1 MLPRYLQFGCGFST
15 PHGWVNFDAS
25 PTLRFERIPMLGRL
39 YTRNS
44 KRFPVNVRC
53 GDIVKGLPVPE
64 AYFKGIYC
72 SHILEH
78 LSLQDFDVALANTRR
93 YLLDDGVFRLVVPDL
108 RHLANVYQGD
118 PRPEAAMVFMR
129 QSCLGRP
136 SRPHGV
142 CGFFQEWLGN
152 SAHLWMWDEASM
164 TMKLREHGFRQ
175 IRRVAFG
182 DSDDPAFAAVEDKD
196 RFLNCL
202 AMQACK

>member
-1 MLPRYLQFGCGFST
+1 MLPQYLQFGCGFSA
-15 PHGWVNFDAS
+15 PHEWVNFDAS

-44 KRFPVNVRC
+44 KRFPANVRF
-53 GDIVKGLPVPE
+53 GDIVAGLPVPE

-78 LSLQDFDVALANTRR
+78 LSLQDCGVALANTRR
-93 YLLDDGVFRLVVPDL
+93 YLRDDGIFRLVVPDL
-108 RHLANVYQGD
+108 RNLATEYLHD
-118 PRPEAAMVFMR
+118 PRPEASMEFMSK
-129 QSCLGRP
+129 SCLGRTT
-136 SRPHGV
+136 RPRGV
-142 CGFFQEWLGN
+142 RGFFREWLGN

-175 IRRVAFG
+175 IRRVTFG
-182 DSDDPAFAAVEDKD
+182 DSDDAAFAAVEDKA